1 MINLMYIS
9 FSCLTVQWRDLC
21 ICLIKKELVI
31 YNENVITWSDFN
43 YLVCLKSTPFYNP
56 LQALIQVS
64 LHPTNNWWT
73 EHGLRTFDIF
83 HYPFTRMY
91 IIMLLYFC
99 YITALFINVSSVTEK
114 KSQVQL
120 VKSLV
125 VGP

>member
-1 MINLMYIS
+1 
-9 FSCLTVQWRDLC
+9 
-21 ICLIKKELVI
+21 
-31 YNENVITWSDFN
+31 
-43 YLVCLKSTPFYNP
+43 
-56 LQALIQVS
+56 
-64 LHPTNNWWT
+64 
-73 EHGLRTFDIF
+73 
-83 HYPFTRMY
+83 MY